1 MTALA
6 TTSASAE
13 SVKTAMLMPASTR
26 WTPVA
31 AARGG
36 AIPSSSKVTC
46 PAMSGHGLGQLQELR
61 GLLGLGGEVLPGGLA
76 GDGPP
81 LLDVGIR
88 EVDHLDALGRIGLGD
103 LLVVLLGLL
112 GAEGLELGAGFHHEL
127 LMVGRERLV

>member
-6 TTSASAE
+6 TTSASAD
-13 SVKTAMLMPASTR
+13 SVKTTVLMPASAR
-26 WTPVA
+26 CTPVA

-36 AIPSSSKVTC
+36 AASSSKVTC
-46 PAMSGHGLGQLQELR
+46 PAMSGHGFGQLQELG

-81 LLDVGIR
+81 FLDVGIR
-88 EVDHLDALGRIGLGD
+88 EVDHLHALGRIGLGD